1 MFCFVSGFLSY
12 RLFILLLRF
21 VFGLRS
27 EEDEDDKKDN
37 KDPQASQ
44 GNTNASAP
52 PDPQAATGS
61 QSTSG
66 ATISSTQGTSHNT
79 V

>member
-1 MFCFVSGFLSY
+1 MF
-12 RLFILLLRF
+12 RF